1 MKYKVLSD
9 QELRAM
15 RGMLE
20 DGIYDY
26 EVMDAVEKTARE
38 NPDHQM
44 IELTLKVQDKKGNP
58 VLLKDWLLGYDER
71 FVWKIKAFLDS
82 ANRSDKYDGELTT
95 INCFG
100 AKGKLRTRTGKNKR
114 GEEQVFVA
122 GYLPTLITGT
132 NNVSIGSQAKANTT
146 FPDDDI
152 KF

>member
-1 MKYKVLSD
+1 MKYKVLNA

-15 RGMLE
+15 RGLLE

-26 EVMDAVEKTARE
+26 EVMDAVEKRANE
-38 NPDHQM
+38 NPDHEM
-44 IELTLKVQDKKGNP
+44 MELTLKVIDKNGKP
-58 VLLKDWLLGYDER
+58 FLLKDWLSGYDER

-114 GEEQVFVA
+114 GEEQVFIA
-122 GYLPTLITGT
+122 GYLAPGIPTAMPAVQPKPFI
-132 NNVSIGSQAKANTT
+132 
-146 FPDDDI
+146 DDDI